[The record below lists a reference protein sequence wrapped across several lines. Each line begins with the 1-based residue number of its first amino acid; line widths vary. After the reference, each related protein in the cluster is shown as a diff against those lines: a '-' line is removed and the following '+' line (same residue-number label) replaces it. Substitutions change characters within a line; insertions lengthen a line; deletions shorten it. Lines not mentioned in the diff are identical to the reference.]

1 GRRGGAGRC
10 IGCPLHPTVV
20 VEHKV
25 SDTQR
30 LLMSLFLQET
40 ARHGVIFHFAG
51 FNISFSHAEADVDE
65 TLAACEKALRVLGD
79 ALEDGRVAERLRGK
93 PYREAFRRSCAG
105 HSASSASWDGR
116 DP

>member
-1 GRRGGAGRC
+1 M
-10 IGCPLHPTVV
+10 I
-20 VEHKV
+20 EHKV
-25 SDTQR
+25 PETQR

-79 ALEDGRVAERLRGK
+79 SLEDGRIAERLRGK
-93 PYREAFRRSCAG
+93 PYREAFRRS
-105 HSASSASWDGR
+105 
-116 DP
+116 